1 MADAFYIAGG
11 VLVVIALVVS
21 FIGMRSDDFPSP
33 TVLRIGT
40 LLGAAVVVTTAV
52 LAVKTSSEE
61 AQHREHEE
69 NVAASEESES
79 QDVEDQQVGTEDESS
94 GEPSS
99 STESP
104 EELGK
109 QVFADQGCGGCHSL
123 ADADATGQ
131 IGPNLDEALV
141 DQDEKFIRTSIV
153 DPGDEVEA
161 GFSDGIMPTTY
172 GQDIAP
178 EDLDAL
184 VAYLSSATQ
193 PSGKQK

>member
-11 VLVVIALVVS
+11 ALVVIALLVS
-21 FIGMRSDDFPSP
+21 FIGMRSESFPSP
-33 TVLRIGT
+33 TLLRIG
-40 LLGAAVVVTTAV
+40 LPLVAVVVVVTAV

-61 AQHREHEE
+61 AEHREHEE
-69 NVAASEESES
+69 NEAAAVESEA
-79 QDVEDQQVGTEDESS
+79 QDVEDQQVGVEDEST

-99 STESP
+99 STENA

-109 QVFADQGCGGCHSL
+109 QVFADQGCAGCHSL

-141 DQDEKFIRTSIV
+141 DQDEDFIRTSIV
-153 DPGDEVEA
+153 DPADEVAA
-161 GFSDGIMPTTY
+161 GFSEGIMPTTY

-184 VAYLSSATQ
+184 VAYIYGATH
-193 PSGKQK
+193 PSGKQR